1 MDGACQSSGW
11 VAVRGQQAVASAHW
25 RRLTGAAAPF
35 LHDFLHSFHSPISV
49 IFILLLTKPTIKL
62 TNLRGSSSP
71 RRSFSGMDRHR
82 LWARA
87 ATVPAP
93 ICRACTCRRV
103 MVSWMVLAL
112 ASGRICCLR
121 EHCARVTAA
130 RSVAVEPSCLGQ
142 TALAATVCDDW
153 APARATGFACVVV
166 SGRCAWLCAGRGDLC
181 GTGVDAH
188 SVLACLGSS
197 CTYRHWF

>member
-1 MDGACQSSGW
+1 MLRVASKLSRFENIFI
-11 VAVRGQQAVASAHW
+11 VNKKRLVLYRHYKISIHPARPAVRQ
-25 RRLTGAAAPF
+25 
-35 LHDFLHSFHSPISV
+35 
-49 IFILLLTKPTIKL
+49 IKL
-62 TNLRGSSSP
+62 ANLRRSSSP

-142 TALAATVCDDW
+142 TALAAAVRRLGPSPRNW
-153 APARATGFACVVV
+153 ICV
-166 SGRCAWLCAGRGDLC
+166 RDC
-181 GTGVDAH
+181 
-188 SVLACLGSS
+188 
-197 CTYRHWF
+197 

>member
-1 MDGACQSSGW
+1 ML
-11 VAVRGQQAVASAHW
+11 RVASKLS
-25 RRLTGAAAPF
+25 RF
-35 LHDFLHSFHSPISV
+35 EN
-49 IFILLLTKPTIKL
+49 IFIVNKKRLVLDRPSIHPSRGRCGRCNKVR
-62 TNLRGSSSP
+62 NLRRSSSL

-121 EHCARVTAA
+121 EHCARVAAA

-142 TALAATVCDDW
+142 TALAAAVRRLGPSPRNW
-153 APARATGFACVVV
+153 ICV
-166 SGRCAWLCAGRGDLC
+166 RGC
-181 GTGVDAH
+181 
-188 SVLACLGSS
+188 
-197 CTYRHWF
+197 